1 MKKILIVFVM
11 LFTCCFVAAC
21 GKENKNKTNVRPT
34 TTMEK
39 VSEKELD
46 ESLIILLG
54 DEESAAAYKEMYK
67 ENGISNAAAVS
78 ITTGLVA
85 LNEAMASGEQ
95 VDPTVYLA
103 VLTSVLNTD
112 ASIDK
117 TANFLIDYV
126 GLMSPEIAAYIAEN
140 EDAVLAGVKP
150 ILKVARGIARAD
162 MQSLLINLQ
171 TIATTG
177 ATTQVANSVKKEL
190 GYIIADIKLE
200 KAEVKAVLN
209 LLNKISDDFGT
220 ISSVSFDIP
229 EESIDLI
236 ADAYIAGQKVMV
248 KALDL
253 VTAKN
258 LNTIVTLAVKADG
271 TEIDYQSIV
280 DLVKELSAFANK
292 CESELNTIA
301 SCAFSA
307 ISYGE
312 YISAP
317 LSNLLKALSAD
328 SALLVKIGLNTFNDV
343 ANSSYFTAEFVK
355 ALVTDQKM
363 VTPAGVVAQIE
374 MLSSLT
380 KVLGNLSATDQTKL
394 VNLMKNYM
402 KSVLQQQQL
411 ENAEYVMNDVINY
424 VERYLGNSVS
434 STYAYREISI
444 VNGVINL
451 KYGSSESDITA
462 TTTIAEITDASAKV
476 NAMCADLKASKFII
490 TYNNGSFTYVF
501 EDVKTS
507 DYIFIMNSENGYT
520 ESVEAIGEIKID
532 EEVAALLGLDYSSI
546 YDELFALIAK
556 VDSKVF
562 ASYVE
567 FYTNAYAQAYEDEN
581 GYLRINV
588 NGEIRYFNGYISDQA
603 SMLILKGLVENCDA
617 EITALIKA
625 IESSSFI
632 NNDSFKGMICSILG
646 IDVNDF
652 TSTTLSEFYTNL
664 KTGMAE

>member
-1 MKKILIVFVM
+1 MVSPDFSSGSLSGSFSKICL
-11 LFTCCFVAAC
+11 
-21 GKENKNKTNVRPT
+21 
-34 TTMEK
+34 
-39 VSEKELD
+39 
-46 ESLIILLG
+46 
-54 DEESAAAYKEMYK
+54 
-67 ENGISNAAAVS
+67 
-78 ITTGLVA
+78 
-85 LNEAMASGEQ
+85 
-95 VDPTVYLA
+95 
-103 VLTSVLNTD
+103 
-112 ASIDK
+112 
-117 TANFLIDYV
+117 
-126 GLMSPEIAAYIAEN
+126 PEIAAYIAEN

-162 MQSLLINLQ
+162 LQTLLINLQ
-171 TIATTG
+171 TITTTG

-200 KAEVKAVLN
+200 KAEVIAVLN

-220 ISSVSFDIP
+220 TSSVSFDIP

-271 TEIDYQSIV
+271 TEIDYQLIV

-317 LSNLLKALSAD
+317 LSNLLKALSGD

-394 VNLMKNYM
+394 VNLMKNYI
-402 KSVLQQQQL
+402 KSVIQQNQL
-411 ENAEYVMNDVINY
+411 EDVEYVMDDVIYY
-424 VERYLGNSVS
+424 VEQYLNYSGD
-434 STYAYREISI
+434 TTCAYKEISI
-444 VNGVINL
+444 VNGIINL
-451 KYGSSESDITA
+451 KCGSSKSNITA
-462 TTTIAEITDASAKV
+462 TTTIAEITDDNEV

-490 TYNNGSFTYVF
+490 TNNNGNVTYVF

-507 DYIFIMNSENGYT
+507 DYIFIMNSEFGYT
-520 ESVEAIGEIKID
+520 ESVEAIGEIKIN

-567 FYTNAYAQAYEDEN
+567 FYTSAYAQAFEDEY
-581 GYLRINV
+581 GDLKITVDGV
-588 NGEIRYFNGYISDQA
+588 NSYFDEYVSEQS
-603 SMLILKGLVENCDA
+603 SMLILEGIVENCDA
-617 EITALIKA
+617 EVTALIKA

-632 NNDSFKGMICSILG
+632 NNASFKGMICSILG
-646 IDVNDF
+646 FDVNNF

-664 KTGMAE
+664 KTEMAK